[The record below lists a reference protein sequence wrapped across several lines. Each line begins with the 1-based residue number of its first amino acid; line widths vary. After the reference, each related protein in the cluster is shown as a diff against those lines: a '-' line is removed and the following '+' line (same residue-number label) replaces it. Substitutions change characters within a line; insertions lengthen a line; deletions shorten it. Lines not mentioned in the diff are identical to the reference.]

1 MKLVI
6 NANNL
11 NSLLCDKRK
20 KNKMVIVDVRNFAE
34 YTQGH
39 IPGAINV
46 DLMHFH
52 WHDTSKPGISQFN
65 KQMRILLSNLGLTKA
80 MHVIFYENA
89 SGPTAAR
96 GVWLL
101 SYFSHRNVSMLDGGF
116 KEWQKDGYTVETK
129 SNPYQHSN
137 AENIINPKIL
147 ATYRYIIDVL
157 KKDNKAI
164 LIDTRSNSEF
174 NGSVLRAAKAGHIP
188 NAINVDWSE
197 NIENG
202 SFKVSEKLR
211 KVYSSIP
218 KNTEIITYCQGGYR
232 AANSYIALKMLGYKN
247 VKVYLGSWGEWG
259 NKIELPTEN

>member
-1 MKLVI
+1 V
-6 NANNL
+6 L
-11 NSLLCDKRK
+11 N
-20 KNKMVIVDVRNFAE
+20 
-34 YTQGH
+34 
-39 IPGAINV
+39 
-46 DLMHFH
+46 
-52 WHDTSKPGISQFN
+52 
-65 KQMRILLSNLGLTKA
+65 
-80 MHVIFYENA
+80 
-89 SGPTAAR
+89 
-96 GVWLL
+96 
-101 SYFSHRNVSMLDGGF
+101 
-116 KEWQKDGYTVETK
+116 
-129 SNPYQHSN
+129 
-137 AENIINPKIL
+137 
-147 ATYRYIIDVL
+147 

-202 SFKVSEKLR
+202 FFKVSEKLR
-211 KVYSSIP
+211 KMYSSIP